1 MVVRY
6 IDFVVYYNTCICRS
20 CSYVNVHFE
29 IYRAVVMIV
38 KHFAG

>member
-6 IDFVVYYNTCICRS
+6 IDFVVYYNTYICRS
-20 CSYVNVHFE
+20 RSYINVHFV